1 MRLTVSHDKT
11 KPHPLVCCL
20 LLNLVCCRPLSCNM
34 PPPSPLPKY
43 VYKILSKI
51 PPLPL
56 PKALPLSPLDA
67 KDGFIHLSTAEQT
80 PKTAGRFFTD
90 AANLCLLKLPL
101 QRIEHNV
108 KWEEGTSGCFAHL
121 YDQGVGK
128 DEVIDTKSMARWEE
142 ETWEEV
148 LGKEPWLA

>member
-1 MRLTVSHDKT
+1 M
-11 KPHPLVCCL
+11 
-20 LLNLVCCRPLSCNM
+20 
-34 PPPSPLPKY
+34 
-43 VYKILSKI
+43 
-51 PPLPL
+51 

-80 PKTAGRFFTD
+80 PKTPGRFFSD

-121 YDQGVGK
+121 YDQGVGE
-128 DEVIDTKSMARWEE
+128 DEVTDTKPMARGKGESWE
-142 ETWEEV
+142 TV
-148 LGKEPWLA
+148 LGKEQWLA